1 MTYEVALIL
10 TVDADSS
17 AEAAETAYRWCIDTE
32 LEAPTL
38 LVLPAQA
45 DGLGGALFDQ
55 VAALPNV
62 VRVDLADTEDSR

>member
-10 TVDADSS
+10 TVEADSP
-17 AEAAETAYRWCIDTE
+17 AEAAETDYRWCTDTE
-32 LEAPTL
+32 LELRTL
-38 LVLPAQA
+38 LVLPAPA
-45 DGLGGALFDQ
+45 EALGGLLFDQ

>member
-10 TVDADSS
+10 TVEADSP
-17 AEAAETAYRWCIDTE
+17 AEAAETAYRWCTDTE

-38 LVLPAQA
+38 LVLSAPA
-45 DGLGGALFDQ
+45 DGLGGRLFAQ

>member
-10 TVDADSS
+10 TVDADGP
-17 AEAAETAYRWCIDTE
+17 AGAAETAYRWCTDTE

-45 DGLGGALFDQ
+45 DGWGGLLFDQ

-62 VRVDLADTEDSR
+62 VRVDLSESEDSP